1 MTNERIAELDRM
13 ASNAI
18 RECRIQGQ
26 PDNPAL
32 GFWKGVK
39 MVVDELKRDMETGR
53 EDDPAHGARAGN
65 ETRNARSR
73 SGKDGSRHRF
83 RRPAGKPV
91 FRSPRHELQKN
102 MER

>member
-39 MVVDELKRDMETGR
+39 MVVDELKRE
-53 EDDPAHGARAGN
+53 RASRQDGGKSKP
-65 ETRNARSR
+65 TFVDRRS
-73 SGKDGSRHRF
+73 SLITYTSVIADAS
-83 RRPAGKPV
+83 
-91 FRSPRHELQKN
+91 
-102 MER
+102 ERAIEKGVKR